1 MTVLGA
7 GMCAAGLVAAVIG
20 FCSPRLPDPATADR
34 NGLLRWVVTQDL
46 SQEPYERR
54 LVLARR
60 LEHEFG
66 ERVDWPAIGNGLT
79 AEQKQRLWDNV
90 LVLLEPW
97 FADKVDGYFGVPEAK
112 RPAFVDRTLELIEN
126 WRGAAA
132 LCAGPPPGAG
142 DGKRPGLLEVFAER
156 VARWTRSA
164 SPQRG
169 DQVRQFLLAVQTR
182 WFQRALLGAGQP
194 RLSETAPKT
203 P

>member
-1 MTVLGA
+1 MF
-7 GMCAAGLVAAVIG
+7 AAGLVTVVIG
-20 FCSPRLPDPATADR
+20 FCAPRLPDPATADR

-66 ERVDWPAIGNGLT
+66 ERVDWPTVGNGLN
-79 AEQKQRLWDNV
+79 EPQKQRLWDNV
-90 LVLLEPW
+90 QVLLEPW
-97 FADKVDGYFGVPEAK
+97 FADKVDGYFAVREAE
-112 RPAFVDRTLELIEN
+112 RRAFVDRTLELIEN
-126 WRGAAA
+126 WKGAAA
-132 LCAGPPPGAG
+132 LCADPPPGAG

-164 SPQRG
+164 SPQRR

-182 WFQRALLGAGQP
+182 WLQRALLGAGAAKA
-194 RLSETAPKT
+194 L
-203 P
+203 